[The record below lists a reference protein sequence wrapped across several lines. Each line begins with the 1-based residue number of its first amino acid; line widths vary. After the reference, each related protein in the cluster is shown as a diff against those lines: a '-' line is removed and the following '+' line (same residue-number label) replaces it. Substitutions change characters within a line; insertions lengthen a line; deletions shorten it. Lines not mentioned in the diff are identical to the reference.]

1 MELVETKIVLA
12 AAAAFAMLV
21 SCGPSQQGM
30 NWQALRM
37 DGHRTGVTAPN
48 ADNVASALGT
58 VDGNIYTSPNGK
70 VFKDG
75 ATPAVASIMLEVQPS
90 MARLKEVI
98 AFSARTM
105 EKHRPESELSNM
117 AVDIIMEQ
125 TEKLT
130 GRKVDVGI
138 LNFGGIRTTM
148 PAGPVMLDD
157 IVSMFP
163 FKNYL
168 TYVAMPGSELRRV
181 LEYMASHK
189 VEVLGG
195 ARIVIRNHKLVKAEV
210 GGKPLSDS
218 KVYGLATIDFLVDG
232 GDGLKL
238 ARGCREMI
246 ITDVKVIDAI
256 EPYIRAVTARGD
268 TLDYKTDGRVIIE
281 KTQGEEKK

>member
-1 MELVETKIVLA
+1 MELVKAKVILA
-12 AAAAFAMLV
+12 AGAALSLLL
-21 SCGPSQQGM
+21 SCTPRQQVM
-30 NWQALRM
+30 SWQALRM

-48 ADNVASALGT
+48 ADNAAEALGK
-58 VDGNIYTSPNGK
+58 VEGKVYTAPNGK
-70 VFKDG
+70 VFKGG
-75 ATPAVASIMLEVQPS
+75 ATAAAASLMLDAQPS

-117 AVDIIMEQ
+117 AVDIIMAE
-125 TEKLT
+125 TERLT

-168 TYVAMPGSELRRV
+168 TYIAMPGSELRRV
-181 LEYMASHK
+181 LENMAARR

-195 ARIVIRNHKLVKAEV
+195 VRIVIRDHKLVKAEI

-218 KVYGLATIDFLVDG
+218 KTYGLATIDFLVDG

-238 ARGCREMI
+238 ARNSREMI
-246 ITDVKVIDAI
+246 ITETKVIDAI
-256 EPYIRAVTARGD
+256 EPYIRGIGSRGD
-268 TLDYKTDGRVIIE
+268 TLDYRMDGRVVIE
-281 KTQGEEKK
+281 KTEDKQ